1 VNSETAYLSNL
12 NSSKTSEKEMNFC
25 DNVFY
30 LNPRAMTSIG
40 AESVIFNT

>member
-30 LNPRAMTSIG
+30 LNHDRASIG
-40 AESVIFNT
+40 AESVRFNT